1 MEEMVLSI
9 RQAIESDIDDILTM
23 MEVFAQ
29 ELGVPKFKAT
39 KDLLIKAGINGSG
52 NFDILVAASD
62 ELVAGYV
69 ITTPAYSSTHGAI
82 GLYVED
88 LYVRKDMRAVGIGLV
103 LIRETAKRAA
113 EKGGTFLRWDADIEN
128 LNAIDFYQKIG
139 GERETENTLM
149 QLSGDNFS
157 RFIRT
162 Q

>member
-1 MEEMVLSI
+1 
-9 RQAIESDIDDILTM
+9 
-23 MEVFAQ
+23 
-29 ELGVPKFKAT
+29 
-39 KDLLIKAGINGSG
+39 
-52 NFDILVAASD
+52 
-62 ELVAGYV
+62 
-69 ITTPAYSSTHGAI
+69 
-82 GLYVED
+82 
-88 LYVRKDMRAVGIGLV
+88 MRAVGIGLV